1 MWGSHALR
9 EMEDV
14 VVVVVVADDLK
25 GNLKVDCV
33 SLLVRSIKRKL
44 KVGTILQLQEKRLLT
59 RCGV

>member
-33 SLLVRSIKRKL
+33 SLLVRSKK
-44 KVGTILQLQEKRLLT
+44 GS
-59 RCGV
+59 